1 MSPAPTGAPHFDR
14 PADAAAHA
22 AGESAVIVSGT
33 DGQQAAT
40 YAVAIARA
48 AAATGRRVAL
58 GDLAGGLAPIYALAG
73 GEDAA
78 GLAECFRDGRP
89 LSEVARPVADT
100 PTLFVLP
107 AGNVANSPGALSDHD
122 RWDRLIRGFG
132 EAGGLLVLA
141 CNDRSSA
148 LPALAAAN
156 AGLLYAGRP
165 SGAPGGVRLIGTVG
179 AARPSAPGTR
189 RAAGRRWW
197 VLAAAGTAAVAL
209 AGWIGVAWVRL
220 ANAPDGTVIV
230 APHARIEPAAPA
242 AAAAAAGAAAAGAR
256 TTSSAADTV
265 TIEERTPPADR
276 DRLAPFAIRVVA
288 TNTSANANSVLR
300 GVERDA
306 VIGAATIAVVARR
319 AGPGRTA
326 RWHEVMFGAWRAAA
340 AADSALAAVRRS
352 GVVPRD
358 AGTVIRVPYA
368 VLLADRSAPERARA
382 VLEVW
387 RAKGVAPYA
396 LRQDDGTQRVYAGAF
411 ETVAQAVTMAAM
423 IHAAGGAAI
432 VAYRTGRP
440 D

>member
-1 MSPAPTGAPHFDR
+1 MSVAPAGAPHFDR

-22 AGESAVIVSGT
+22 AGESAVVVCGP
-33 DGQQAAT
+33 DGAHAAV

-58 GDLAGGLAPIYALAG
+58 GDLAGNLSPIYALAG

-89 LSEVARPVADT
+89 LSDVARPVPDA

-107 AGNVANSPGALSDHD
+107 AGDIANEPAALANQA
-122 RWDRLIRGFG
+122 RWERLIRGFA

-141 CNDRSSA
+141 CDDRSPALSA
-148 LPALAAAN
+148 LGAAG
-156 AGLLYAGRP
+156 AGVLYAGAAG
-165 SGAPGGVRLIGTVG
+165 GAPRGARLIGTVG
-179 AARPSAPGTR
+179 APVRPAPRAR
-189 RAAGRRWW
+189 RAGHVPHWFVASAG
-197 VLAAAGTAAVAL
+197 LATAAL
-209 AGWIGVAWVRL
+209 AGWAGVAWVRVS
-220 ANAPDGTVIV
+220 NGPDGRVIV
-230 APHARIEPAAPA
+230 DPHTRVESAASTAPA
-242 AAAAAAGAAAAGAR
+242 ETAR
-256 TTSSAADTV
+256 VDTV
-265 TIEERTPPADR
+265 AIEERTPASDT

-288 TNTSANANSVLR
+288 TSTSANANSILHDVEQAA
-300 GVERDA
+300 GVN
-306 VIGAATIAVVARR
+306 AATIAVVARR
-319 AGPGRTA
+319 TGPGRA
-326 RWHEVMFGAWRAAA
+326 MRWHEVMFGAWRAAP
-340 AADSALAAVRRS
+340 AADSGLAAARRS
-352 GVVPRD
+352 GVVPGD
-358 AGTVIRVPYA
+358 GGAVVRVPYA
-368 VLLADRSAPERARA
+368 VLLADGAAPERARA

-411 ETVAQAVTMAAM
+411 ETVAQAAPMAAM